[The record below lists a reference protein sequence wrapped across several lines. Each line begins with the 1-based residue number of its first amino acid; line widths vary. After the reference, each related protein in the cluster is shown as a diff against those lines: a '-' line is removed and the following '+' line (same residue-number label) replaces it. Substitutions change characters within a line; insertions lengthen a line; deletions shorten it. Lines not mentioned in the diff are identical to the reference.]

1 MKPRNLVIAAVL
13 LAALSGA
20 VWYAKKHP
28 ASPASTSSSSVK
40 VVDLPAAQIQ
50 QITVKKKDGSQISL
64 KRESGKWQ
72 IVEPQAYPADQDAVS
87 SVMSALAPLNADS
100 VVEEKAAD
108 IAKYGLNAPSL
119 TVSLGLSG
127 GKTDTI
133 EFGDEAPAGSLVY
146 AQHGTDPKV
155 FALASST
162 KSSFDKS
169 VNDLRDK
176 RLLTFNT
183 DKLTSVE
190 LDAKKGPVTFA
201 KNNQGDWQIVKP
213 SVWRADSFQ
222 VEELI
227 RKLQDARMDLSGS
240 TDDQKKAAAS
250 YASAQPLATVKVT
263 DASGAQSLDVKKVNA
278 DYYAKSSVVSGIYK
292 VSSDLGTALDKA
304 PADFRNHK
312 LFDFG
317 FNDPNKVEFRNGSSD
332 VTYQKSGQDWKSNG
346 KNMDAASIQAV
357 VDHLRDLSATGF
369 PTTGFTNPYIDIT
382 VVSNDGKRTEKISF
396 AKSSQN
402 YVAKREGEPSL
413 YELSAKS
420 VDDLVKAFGDIK
432 PASPAAAKK

>member
-1 MKPRNLVIAAVL
+1 
-13 LAALSGA
+13 
-20 VWYAKKHP
+20 
-28 ASPASTSSSSVK
+28 VK
-40 VVDLPAAQIQ
+40 VVDIPAAQIQ
-50 QITVKKKDGSQISL
+50 QIAVKKKDGSQISL
-64 KRESGKWQ
+64 KRENGKWQ
-72 IVEPQAYPADQDAVS
+72 ITEPQTYPADQDAVS
-87 SVMSALAPLNADS
+87 SVLSALAPLDADS

-108 IAKYGLNAPSL
+108 TAKYGLKTPSM
-119 TVSLGLSG
+119 TVTLGLSG

-133 EFGDEAPAGSLVY
+133 EFGDDAPAGSLVY
-146 AQHGTDPKV
+146 AQHGSEPKV
-155 FALASST
+155 FALST
-162 KSSFDKS
+162 SAKSSFDKS

-190 LDAKKGPVTFA
+190 LDSKKGPVSFA

-213 SVWRADSFQ
+213 AAWRADSFQ

-227 RKLQDARMDLSGS
+227 RKLQDARMDLSAS

-250 YASAQPLATVKVT
+250 YGSAQPLATVKVT
-263 DASGAQSLDVKKVNA
+263 DASGTQSLEVKKLNN
-278 DYYAKSSVVSGIYK
+278 DYYAKSSVVSGVYK
-292 VSSDLGTALDKA
+292 VSSDLGAALDKT

-317 FNDPNKVEFRNGSSD
+317 FNDPNKIEFRNGSST

-357 VDHLRDLSATGF
+357 VDQIRDLSATGF
-369 PTTGFTNPYIDIT
+369 PTTGFSNPYIDIT
-382 VVSNDGKRTEKISF
+382 VVSNDGKRTEKASF
-396 AKSSQN
+396 AKSGEN

-413 YELSAKS
+413 YEVSAKS
-420 VDDLVKAFGDIK
+420 VDDLVKKFGAVK
-432 PASPAAAKK
+432 PASEKKK

>member
-28 ASPASTSSSSVK
+28 ASPSSTSASTVK
-40 VVDLPAAQIQ
+40 VVDIPAAQIQ
-50 QITVKKKDGSQISL
+50 QITVKKKDNGEISL
-64 KRESGKWQ
+64 KRENGKWQ
-72 IVEPQAYPADQDAVS
+72 ITQPQQYPADQDAVS
-87 SVMSALAPLNADS
+87 SLMSALAPLDADS
-100 VVEEKAAD
+100 VVEEKASD
-108 IAKYGLNAPSL
+108 TAKYGLNAPVL

-146 AQHGTDPKV
+146 ARRGSDSTV
-155 FALASST
+155 FALADSAKT
-162 KSSFDKS
+162 SFDKS

-190 LDAKKGPVTFA
+190 LDSKKGPVSFA

-213 SVWRADSFQ
+213 SAWRADSFQ
-222 VEELI
+222 VEELV
-227 RKLQDARMDLSGS
+227 RKLHDARMDLSGS
-240 TDDQKKAAAS
+240 ADDQKKAAGSFAS
-250 YASAQPLATVKVT
+250 GQPLATVKVT
-263 DASGAQSLDVKKVNA
+263 DASGTETLDVKKA
-278 DYYAKSSVVSGIYK
+278 GPDYYAKSSVVPGVYK
-292 VSSDLGTALDKA
+292 ISSDLGTALDKT

-317 FNDPNKVEFRNGSSD
+317 FNDPNKLEFKNGSSE
-332 VTYQKSGQDWKSNG
+332 TAYQKSGQDWKSSG
-346 KNMDAASIQAV
+346 KTMDAASIQAV
-357 VDHLRDLSATGF
+357 IDQLRDLSATGF
-369 PTTGFTNPYIDIT
+369 PTAGFANPYIDIT

-396 AKSSQN
+396 AKSSEN
-402 YVAKREGEPSL
+402 YIAKRDGEPSL
-413 YELSAKS
+413 YEVSAKS
-420 VDDLVKAFGDIK
+420 VDDLVKAFGDVK
-432 PASPAAAKK
+432 PAAAAKKK